1 MTRRGLALFVAMSV
15 IWGIPYLF
23 IRIAVGELN
32 PAVLVFARTGS
43 AALIL
48 VPIALAR
55 NELRGLARSWLP
67 LLVFAAVEMG
77 IPWLA
82 LATAEQHISSSLAG
96 LLLSAVPLV
105 GVVIATSLGNREHLG
120 AASLTGLL
128 MGLVGV
134 AAIVGFDLH
143 ASGSVALVEMGVVAV
158 GYAVGPVIL
167 SRYLAQL
174 PSVGVMAVAL
184 SACAL
189 AYTPVAIAQ
198 WPRSVP
204 GAEVIASVAVL
215 AVLCTA
221 VAFLLFFALIAEI
234 GPVRATVITYI
245 NPAVAAVLG
254 IAILHESFTLG
265 MAVGFVLVI
274 AGSVLATRK
283 RSAPHPG
290 QPVPGGREPGP
301 EEVNVES
308 SE

>member
-1 MTRRGLALFVAMSV
+1 MTEHQEDGVRFQVGMTRRGLLLFIAMSV

-23 IRIAVGELN
+23 IRIAVGELH
-32 PAVLVFARTGS
+32 PAVLVFARTGT

-67 LLVFAAVEMG
+67 LLAFAAVEMG

-82 LATAEQHISSSLAG
+82 LASAEQHMSSSLAG
-96 LLLSAVPLV
+96 LLISAVPLV
-105 GVVIATSLGNREHLG
+105 GVVIATALGNREHLG
-120 AASLTGLL
+120 AATLTGLL

-143 ASGSVALVEMGVVAV
+143 ASDWLALVEIAVVAV

-167 SRYLAQL
+167 SRYLSQL
-174 PSVGVMAVAL
+174 PSVGVIAVAL
-184 SACAL
+184 TACAI
-189 AYTPVAIAQ
+189 AYAPAAAVQ
-198 WPRSVP
+198 WPRVAPST
-204 GAEVIASVAVL
+204 EVLASVAVL
-215 AVLCTA
+215 AVVCTA

-254 IAILHESFTLG
+254 ITILHERLTLG
-265 MAVGFVLVI
+265 MAFGFVLVI

-283 RSAPHPG
+283 RPAPAVSTRSAAG
-290 QPVPGGREPGP
+290 
-301 EEVNVES
+301 
-308 SE
+308 